1 MIRRPPRST
10 LFPYTTLFRS
20 FLTDL
25 TNLGAN
31 NTFWQLPP
39 DGNLTD
45 KPYQV
50 SSSRVAVS
58 ERVDVI
64 VDFTGKA
71 GKTFYIENRLVQ
83 NDGQG
88 PSGGLFAAGQGD
100 LLLKIVVDGPVVN
113 DNSPNPANIIAFY
126 GFPNTTDA
134 VRATRTF
141 VVQNRGDWEITG
153 KIFAC
158 HDIRFQGL
166 KNSNER

>member
-31 NTFWQLPP
+31 NTFWQIST

-45 KPYQV
+45 RPYQV
-50 SSSRVAVS
+50 SSSRVSVS

-71 GKTFYIENRLVQ
+71 GKTFYIENRLRQ
-83 NDGQG
+83 SDGQG
-88 PSGGLFAAGQGD
+88 PSGGVFVAGGGGSR
-100 LLLKIVVDGPVVN
+100 L
-113 DNSPNPANIIAFY
+113 
-126 GFPNTTDA
+126 
-134 VRATRTF
+134 
-141 VVQNRGDWEITG
+141 W
-153 KIFAC
+153 
-158 HDIRFQGL
+158 
-166 KNSNER
+166 